1 MCGSCRVRATDRF
14 DLEKLNAT
22 TLGIQLWLILGM
34 GPLCPD
40 PYQQLCYQALVP
52 SCLCVLKAGLCY
64 HFVASIM
71 SHHILMHSWRQAL
84 H

>member
-34 GPLCPD
+34 GPLRPD
-40 PYQQLCYQALVP
+40 PYQQLCCQ
-52 SCLCVLKAGLCY
+52 
-64 HFVASIM
+64 ASIM
-71 SHHILMHSWRQAL
+71 FHRILMHSWRQAL